1 MALRRVAL
9 PWETDPQNPHRCRYF
24 PTRRASACRGFPW
37 GMQLVRLGRFLEG
50 LDRLLVV
57 SVTSIFSSGWSFT
70 CLFFLCLLLSFF
82 IVRFFGIR
90 QRYHGWGRAEQI
102 VGKALQGKRDKAYIF
117 TKCGTL
123 RDEQGVE
130 SENLTRESI
139 RHEVEA
145 SLRNLRTDYIDLYQ
159 FHDPDPYT

>member
-90 QRYHGWGRAEQI
+90 QRYILKISE
-102 VGKALQGKRDKAYIF
+102 KK
-117 TKCGTL
+117 TETL
-123 RDEQGVE
+123 
-130 SENLTRESI
+130 L
-139 RHEVEA
+139 
-145 SLRNLRTDYIDLYQ
+145 LPTDS
-159 FHDPDPYT
+159 